1 MTDAAVLQAD
11 SIGKRFGRRRVLT
24 AATLMATPASITVLL
39 GRNGA
44 GKSTL
49 LKIAAGWLRPD
60 YGVVMYKAARYSRPR
75 LADLA
80 RRGLF
85 FLPDSGLLD
94 PMRSLRR
101 QMATLAA
108 RFPAARERVAHV
120 LELLDLEPLA
130 DRPVGSL
137 SGGEWRRAELALA
150 IARRPDCLLADEP
163 YRGIAPADAETL
175 SAAFRTLA
183 GEGSAVVITGHDV
196 PILLAV
202 ADQVVWQ
209 TAGTTHYLGPPDAVE
224 AHDQFRREYLGR
236 WP

>member
-1 MTDAAVLQAD
+1 MTDAAVLQAN
-11 SIGKRFGRRRVLT
+11 SIGKRFGRRRVLS
-24 AATLMATPASITVLL
+24 AATLIAHPGSITVLL

-49 LKIAAGWLRPD
+49 LKIAAGWWRAD
-60 YGVVMYKAARYSRPR
+60 YGVVIYKSARYRHPR

-85 FLPDSGLLD
+85 FLPDGGLLD
-94 PMRSLRR
+94 PLRSLRR
-101 QMATLAA
+101 QMAALVA
-108 RFPAARERVAHV
+108 RFPAARARVAHV
-120 LELLDLEPLA
+120 LELLDLESLA
-130 DRPVGSL
+130 DHPVGSL
-137 SGGEWRRAELALA
+137 SGGEWRRAEVALA
-150 IARRPDCLLADEP
+150 VARQPECLLADEP

-196 PILLAV
+196 PILLGV
-202 ADQVVWQ
+202 ADQVIWQ
-209 TAGTTHYLGPPDAVE
+209 TAGTTRYLGSPDTVE
-224 AHDQFRREYLGR
+224 THDQFRREYLGR

>member
-1 MTDAAVLQAD
+1 MTETVVLQAD
-11 SIGKRFGRRRVLT
+11 SIAKSFGRRRVLT
-24 AATLMATPASITVLL
+24 AATLLAIPRTVTVLL

-60 YGVVMYKAARYSRPR
+60 DGVVIYKGGRYTRPR
-75 LADLA
+75 LVDLA

-85 FLPDSGLLD
+85 FLPDRGLLD
-94 PMRSLRR
+94 PTHSLRR
-101 QMATLAA
+101 QVAAVAA
-108 RFPAARERVAHV
+108 RFPAARERFAHA
-120 LELLDLEPLA
+120 LELLHLETLA
-130 DRPVGSL
+130 DRAVDSL
-137 SGGEWRRAELALA
+137 SGGEWRRAEVAVALA
-150 IARRPDCLLADEP
+150 RGPDCLLADEP
-163 YRGIAPADAETL
+163 YLGIAPADADVL

-183 GEGSAVVITGHDV
+183 AEGCAVVITGHEV
-196 PILLAV
+196 GILLDV

-209 TAGTTHYLGPPDAVE
+209 TAGTTHHLGSPDTVE